1 MEGSPGEGLI
11 RAAESGR
18 FVDVADHRRV
28 MRDLEVQAGPRVEPT
43 PAALDVRRVDHP
55 LGVVLTLAGE
65 LDLATAPVLQERLD
79 AAMRAKATVV
89 IDLSGLRFID
99 SSGLR
104 LLVQAEQQLCDS
116 GGQLVLVRG
125 ARAVHRLFEL
135 TRLDSH
141 FEFSDSPDAALQTAI
156 ARRSEPRRIPQPG
169 ANHRP
174 RPSSTP
180 TSED

>member
-11 RAAESGR
+11 GGAGDDR
-18 FVDVADHRRV
+18 FGDVADHSV
-28 MRDLEVQAGPRVEPT
+28 VTSDLELEAGPPVDPT
-43 PAALDVRRVDHP
+43 PAAFEVRRVDHP
-55 LGVVLTLAGE
+55 LGVVLTLGGE
-65 LDLATAPVLQERLD
+65 LDLATAPVLQERLEP
-79 AAMRAKATVV
+79 AMRGKATVI

-104 LLVQAEQQLCDS
+104 MLVRAEQQLRDG
-116 GGQLVLVRG
+116 GGQLVLVPG
-125 ARAVHRLFEL
+125 ARAVHQLFEL

-141 FEFSDSPDAALQTAI
+141 FEFSDSPSAALRTAP
-156 ARRSEPRRIPQPG
+156 ARRSERRRIPEPG

-174 RPSSTP
+174 QSSSTP